1 MDNLPIIPYIEN
13 FSTISASGSTSQAVN
28 ILEAVESGS
37 SLQLMDEDTCA
48 TNFMI
53 RDAKIQALIASNQE
67 PITPMVDRI
76 EELRK
81 VFGVSTLLVMGGSGD
96 YFNSADQVIDMDS
109 FHPKLVTARAKQ
121 IVQDNPG
128 SRKI

>member
-1 MDNLPIIPYIEN
+1 MDNLPIIPSTEN

-37 SLQLMDEDTCA
+37 SLLLMDEDTCA
-48 TNFMI
+48 TNFMV
-53 RDAKIQALIASNQE
+53 RDAKIQALIAFNQE

-81 VFGVSTLLVMGGSGD
+81 VFGVSTLLVMETVG
-96 YFNSADQVIDMDS
+96 IILT
-109 FHPKLVTARAKQ
+109 PPIK
-121 IVQDNPG
+121 
-128 SRKI
+128 

>member
-1 MDNLPIIPYIEN
+1 MDNLLIILSTEN
-13 FSTISASGSTSQAVN
+13 FSTISASGSTSQAVS

-37 SLQLMDEDTCA
+37 SLLLMDEDTCA

-53 RDAKIQALIASNQE
+53 RYASIQALIASNQE

-81 VFGVSTLLVMGGSGD
+81 VFGVNTLLVMGDSGD
-96 YFNSADQVIDMDS
+96 YFDSAD
-109 FHPKLVTARAKQ
+109 
-121 IVQDNPG
+121 
-128 SRKI
+128 

>member
-1 MDNLPIIPYIEN
+1 MDNLPIIPSTEN

-28 ILEAVESGS
+28 ILEALESGS
-37 SLQLMDEDTCA
+37 SLQLTDEDTCS

-67 PITPMVDRI
+67 PIAPMVDRI

-81 VFGVSTLLVMGGSGD
+81 VFGVSTLLVMGDSGD
-96 YFNSADQVIDMDS
+96 YFNSSDQVIDMDL

-121 IVQDNPG
+121 IIQDNPG
-128 SRKI
+128 SRKT